1 MSKFYL
7 SVCALAATLVLI
19 AAPTQAGVLV
29 TNLFT
34 GTGSGGGNPIMAMSF
49 TTDGLDY
56 TLDDVVVPIGRRA
69 VLFAEIPIVRGEI
82 FSDLAGLPDAKVPNG
97 NLSMLT
103 IAGFALQQQ
112 TYAPSEG
119 PIDLLAN
126 TTYWMV
132 LRTISQTASGGII
145 WENASSTSDISA
157 AGHLWSIGDQ
167 RAFFDGAVWANSPS
181 IHTLEVSATEVPEPA
196 SIAMLALGMGALTRR
211 R

>member
-1 MSKFYL
+1 MTKFYL
-7 SVCALAATLVLI
+7 YACALAVTCALAVVP
-19 AAPTQAGVLV
+19 ASAGVMI

-49 TTDGLDY
+49 TTDSSDY
-56 TLDDVVVPIGRRA
+56 TLDDVVVPMGAIIIGGSA
-69 VLFAEIPIVRGEI
+69 DVRGEI
-82 FSDLAGLPDAKVPNG
+82 FSDLAGLPDAKVTNG
-97 NLSMLT
+97 NLSTLT
-103 IAGFALQQQ
+103 IAGFLLQQQ
-112 TYAPSEG
+112 TYAPTEG
-119 PIDLLAN
+119 PINLLAN

-145 WENASSTSDISA
+145 WENAGSTSDISA

-196 SIAMLALGMGALTRR
+196 SITILALGMVALTRR
-211 R
+211 RR